1 VLQYAN
7 GMTEAQTIYF
17 DESGY
22 TGNNLLSPDQPAFV
36 YASVAIGTSD
46 ASHLHSEMLSRF
58 QIKGK
63 ELKGKNLVKN
73 KQGQEAISWLLNK
86 CSDIACIVVANK
98 KFALAGK
105 FFEYIFE
112 PVLKTNNSLFYAVG
126 FHRFI
131 ANLLYILFE
140 SKDECAEDMLDE
152 FETLMRTQ
160 DPDDIERLLVPLG
173 QAIKFSDP
181 LGQILT
187 FSLCHKEKI
196 KDEIKTLSE
205 INGVRRWALELTTT
219 SLFWML
225 SLWSER
231 FDLMEVYCDKSEPLD
246 TNRHLFDT
254 MIGRQDRIYMKLG
267 SEPERALT
275 YNLAGP
281 IILLD
286 SQQSPGIQIAD
297 VLSSSIAFALKNPD
311 DELSRKWLELAESMF
326 TLFGILP
333 DIKAV
338 DLRER
343 DPFINAL
350 ILHELVDR
358 TLQGKS
364 LFVDMAEFIGTAR
377 RLYQLPPPTPQED

>member
-1 VLQYAN
+1 
-7 GMTEAQTIYF
+7 MTEAKAIYF

-36 YASVAIGTSD
+36 YASVAIDPSD
-46 ASHLHSEMLSRF
+46 AAALHSEMFSRF
-58 QIKGK
+58 RIKAK
-63 ELKGKNLVKN
+63 ELKGKNLLRYER
-73 KQGQEAISWLLNK
+73 GREAILWLLNECK
-86 CSDIACIVVANK
+86 DIACIVVANK

-112 PVLKTNNSLFYAVG
+112 PVLRANNSLFYAVG

-140 SKDECAEDMLDE
+140 SKDGYAEDILGE

-160 DPDDIERLLVPLG
+160 DPDVLERLLTPAD

-187 FSLCHKEKI
+187 FSLCHRGKI
-196 KDEIKTLSE
+196 KDEIKDLSE
-205 INGVRRWALELTTT
+205 VNGVSRWALELTTT

-225 SLWSER
+225 SFWSER
-231 FDLMEVYCDKSEPLD
+231 FDLMEVYCDKSQPLD
-246 TNRHLFDT
+246 TNRQLFDT

-267 SEPERALT
+267 SQPERALT

-281 IILLD
+281 ITLLD

-311 DELSRKWLELAESMF
+311 NELSKKWLELAESMF
-326 TLFGILP
+326 SPFCILP

-338 DLRER
+338 NLRER
-343 DPFINAL
+343 DPYINAL

-358 TLQGKS
+358 TLKGRS
-364 LFVDMAEFIGTAR
+364 LFVEMAEFIGTAR
-377 RLYQLPPPTPQED
+377 RLYQLSPPTPQED

>member
-1 VLQYAN
+1 
-7 GMTEAQTIYF
+7 MTEAQTIYF

-36 YASVAIGTSD
+36 YASAAIGPSD
-46 ASHLHSEMLSRF
+46 ASRLHSEMLSRF
-58 QIKGK
+58 HIRGK
-63 ELKGKNLVKN
+63 ELKGKNLVRH
-73 KQGQEAISWLLNK
+73 KQGREAISWLLSE
-86 CSDIACIVVANK
+86 CGDVACIVVANK

-140 SKDECAEDMLDE
+140 SKDEYAEDIFGE

-160 DPDDIERLLVPLG
+160 DLDVLEQLLTPAD

-187 FSLCHKEKI
+187 FSLCHREKI
-196 KDEIKTLSE
+196 KGEIQDLSE
-205 INGVRRWALELTTT
+205 INGVSRWALELTTT

-225 SLWSER
+225 SFWSER

-246 TNRHLFDT
+246 TNRQLFDT

-267 SEPERALT
+267 SQPERALT

-281 IILLD
+281 ITLLD

-311 DELSRKWLELAESMF
+311 DELSKKWLELAERMF
-326 TLFGILP
+326 SPFCILP
-333 DIKAV
+333 DTRAV

-358 TLQGKS
+358 TLKGRS

-377 RLYQLPPPTPQED
+377 RLYQLSPPTPPEDWVSS